1 MGQIPK
7 PDDMRPE
14 YDFSQGVRGKY
25 VELYR
30 TPAPSDPWREA
41 LIETTAAMVA
51 LMDYVRAE
59 PGVRATL
66 TRILETNR
74 DLLRKKPESYTC
86 PGCGS
91 TVTDLQEAVNAAHC
105 EWPGVRQQW
114 KNGDE
119 LRYTFDFIKRLGCH
133 VEALLRAAPAV
144 YGPR

>member
-1 MGQIPK
+1 
-7 PDDMRPE
+7 MRPE

-30 TPAPSDPWREA
+30 GPADPWREA
-41 LIETTAAMVA
+41 LIETSVALATLMERIQVEPKTAA
-51 LMDYVRAE
+51 D
-59 PGVRATL
+59 L
-66 TRILETNR
+66 TYILEANQ

-86 PGCGS
+86 DCGG

-114 KNGDE
+114 KNGGE